1 MTAAAMSH
9 REPESEGRLHLQG
22 ITKSFGGRVV
32 VDVADL
38 HLGRYGIEGIIGPNG
53 AGKTTLMSVITQARR
68 PDSGTV
74 TYRPGSG
81 QRIDL
86 TGMTLDRVARL
97 GVVKSNQVIQ
107 MFGDKTMM
115 DSMLLALASQDDE
128 RMYRLS
134 SEKRLRL
141 ETRDEVA
148 AYVDYFGLE
157 STDQAALS
165 AGEKKLVDI
174 IRCLLLKPRF
184 LLLDEPT
191 AGLPEDQTRLVME
204 LMRRKV
210 ADEGITIVIVEHDLA
225 LIWEVCE
232 FVHFMADGRIAE
244 QGPPQQIRQSKTVAA
259 KYLGHDDV

>member
-1 MTAAAMSH
+1 
-9 REPESEGRLHLQG
+9 
-22 ITKSFGGRVV
+22 
-32 VDVADL
+32 
-38 HLGRYGIEGIIGPNG
+38 
-53 AGKTTLMSVITQARR
+53 
-68 PDSGTV
+68 
-74 TYRPGSG
+74 
-81 QRIDL
+81 
-86 TGMTLDRVARL
+86 
-97 GVVKSNQVIQ
+97 
-107 MFGDKTMM
+107 MM